1 MTARCSIDLAE
12 ETQDNTHIGVLIF
25 SLPEVGT
32 SGAVNA
38 TDRLIIY
45 QIDQSLKS
53 PGMLPLGLFSFYQ
66 FNMLFLGLAHDP
78 AAVFEIFLYLALK
91 IFAQLVFL
99 LLALV
104 WSHWIIDSHS
114 ASAVFCKFL

>member
-1 MTARCSIDLAE
+1 M
-12 ETQDNTHIGVLIF
+12 F
-25 SLPEVGT
+25 PVGT

-53 PGMLPLGLFSFYQ
+53 PRMLPLGLFSFYQ
-66 FNMLFLGLAHDP
+66 FNMLFLGLAHDL
-78 AAVFEIFLYLALK
+78 AAVFQIFLDLALK
-91 IFAQLVFL
+91 ILAQLVFL

-114 ASAVFCKFL
+114 VFAVFCKFL